1 MRFTAKGCIA
11 SRLETNPEPGVG
23 RKIIVVH
30 NDAVVRADVLDAL
43 QAVRPDLATLA
54 FADLTHL
61 TDHLL
66 AAEPADL
73 LLFDAQLQVPQ
84 PVLSRFRWSV
94 PMLFNPTGDEAPA
107 PAFGAARTLLPI
119 PIRDEAVTALL
130 DGLFGSCP
138 RLIT

>member
-1 MRFTAKGCIA
+1 MRRTAKGCIA

-23 RKIIVVH
+23 RRIIVVH
-30 NDAVVRADVLDAL
+30 NDAIVRADVMDAL

-66 AAEPADL
+66 ADEPADL

-84 PVLSRFRWSV
+84 MVLSKFRWSV
-94 PMLFNPTGDEAPA
+94 PMLFNPTGDDAAVP
-107 PAFGAARTLLPI
+107 PGGTARTLLPI
-119 PIRDEAVTALL
+119 PIRDEVVTALL
-130 DGLFGSCP
+130 HVLFGS
-138 RLIT
+138 

>member
-1 MRFTAKGCIA
+1 MRRTDKGCIA

-23 RKIIVVH
+23 RRIIVVH
-30 NDAVVRADVLDAL
+30 NDAVVRADVMDAL

-61 TDHLL
+61 TEHLL

-84 PVLSRFRWSV
+84 LVLSQFRWSV
-94 PMLFNPTGDEAPA
+94 PMLFNPMGDDASAQPSGTA
-107 PAFGAARTLLPI
+107 QRLLPI

-130 DGLFGSCP
+130 DGLFGS
-138 RLIT
+138 

>member
-1 MRFTAKGCIA
+1 M
-11 SRLETNPEPGVG
+11 SR
-23 RKIIVVH
+23 RIIIVH
-30 NDAVVRADVLDAL
+30 NDAVVRADVVDAL

-61 TDHLL
+61 SDHLL

-84 PVLSRFRWSV
+84 LVLSRFRWSV
-94 PMLFNPTGDEAPA
+94 PMLFNPTGDDSAAP
-107 PAFGAARTLLPI
+107 PAGTAQMLLPI

-130 DGLFGSCP
+130 HGLFGS
-138 RLIT
+138 